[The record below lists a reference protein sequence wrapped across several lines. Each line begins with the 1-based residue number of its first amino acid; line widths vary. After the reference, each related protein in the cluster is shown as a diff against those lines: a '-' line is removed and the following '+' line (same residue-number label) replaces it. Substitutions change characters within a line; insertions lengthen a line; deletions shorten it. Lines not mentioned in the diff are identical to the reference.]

1 MTEKLLP
8 QIKNPA
14 DLKQLPREQLPALAK
29 EIRQLIKDTVSRNG
43 GHLASNL
50 GVVEL
55 TIALHYVFDFK
66 SDRLTWDVGHQCYV
80 HKILTG
86 RADQFDTLRKGGGIS
101 GFPSP
106 AESPCDQFFVG
117 HGGTSITTALG
128 LALGA
133 QVKQTDEKV
142 VAVVGDASIVNGVSF
157 EGLNNT
163 SLVNRQMLII
173 LNDNSMAID
182 TTQGAFANYLSKL
195 RLSRSYD
202 DIHRTTKALVR
213 RLPYFGQAIQESLHR
228 IKDGIKGTLLS
239 SQIFEQLGIP
249 YFGPI
254 DGHDISAMI
263 ELLEAFKKVDHPVLM
278 HVQTEKGRGFGPAY
292 KDPCTFHSPKP
303 FKVNGETAQFSSSS
317 EKSFTK
323 AFAQALTKLMVE
335 DETIIAFTAAMPDG
349 TGLALVRE
357 RFPERVFDVGIA
369 ESSAVDIAAGMAKTG
384 SKPVV
389 AIYSTFLQRGFDQ
402 VFQEVSL
409 QNLPVI
415 FCMDRAGLVGG
426 DGAVHHGFCDI
437 SLLRSLPNMILM
449 APMDEP
455 ELMQC
460 LRFALDSGSPCAVR
474 YPRDNV
480 PPPFVSND
488 QPESPDYELGKA
500 RWLRKGKDV
509 AFLTYGVIAYTA
521 LEAAKELAKEGVEA
535 TVVNARFAKP
545 IDEVLLTELG
555 KGKVKRPIIT
565 LEDHALAGGFGSAVL
580 ETAQEMGLDTRR
592 IVRMGLPDNYIE
604 HHSRKDQLAQAE
616 LDSASIVEKVRTIL
630 GR

>member
-1 MTEKLLP
+1 MSEQLLP

-14 DLKQLPREQLPALAK
+14 DLKQLPRAQLPALAK

-55 TIALHYVFDFK
+55 TIALHYVFDFAT
-66 SDRLTWDVGHQCYV
+66 DRLTWDVGHQCYV

-86 RADQFDTLRKGGGIS
+86 RADQFATLRKGGGIS

-106 AESPCDQFFVG
+106 AESPYDQFFVG
-117 HGGTSITTALG
+117 HGGTSITTTLG

-133 QVKQTDEKV
+133 QVRKTDEKV

-195 RLSRSYD
+195 RLSRSYG

-213 RLPYFGQAIQESLHR
+213 RLPYFGQAIQESIHR

-239 SQIFEQLGIP
+239 RQIFEQLGIP

-254 DGHDISAMI
+254 DGHDINALI
-263 ELLEAFKKVDHPVLM
+263 ELLKAFKNVDHPVLM

-323 AFAQALTKLMVE
+323 AFAQALTKLMAE
-335 DETIIAFTAAMPDG
+335 DESIVTFTAAMPDG

-415 FCMDRAGLVGG
+415 FCMDRAGLVGD

-455 ELMQC
+455 ELMQS
-460 LRFALDSGSPCAVR
+460 LRFALESKSPCALR

-480 PPPFVSND
+480 PAPFVSDD
-488 QPESPDYELGKA
+488 QPESPAYELGKA
-500 RWLRKGKDV
+500 RRLRKGNDV
-509 AFLTYGVIAYTA
+509 IFLSYGVIAYTA
-521 LEAAKELAKEGVEA
+521 LEAAEILSKEGVES
-535 TVVNARFAKP
+535 TVINSRFAKP
-545 IDEVLLTELG
+545 IDEQLLNELG
-555 KGKVKRPIIT
+555 NGKSKCPIIT

-580 ETAQEMGLDTRR
+580 ETAGQLGLDTRR
-592 IVRMGLPDNYIE
+592 IVRMGLPDRYIE
-604 HHSRKDQLAQAE
+604 HHSRRAQLVEAE
-616 LDSASIVEKVRTIL
+616 LDAAGIVKKVRKIL
-630 GR
+630 SR